1 MYRSGTLSLAVVLA
15 TVISASTAMAG
26 DPVTDAK
33 RYNNAQDRVTHD
45 GQRLNFDNA
54 RKGHDIDDFANSV
67 RKNDLGGAVRDVI
80 DIQKDNQNAH
90 RDQGR
95 LMGDRFRERAAKDQ
109 LGKDF

>member
-1 MYRSGTLSLAVVLA
+1 MSRNGSLSLVAVLA
-15 TVISASTAMAG
+15 IVISAGTAMAG

-33 RYNNAQDRVTHD
+33 RFNNAQDRVTHD

-54 RKGHDIDDFANSV
+54 KKGHDIDDFANSV

-80 DIQKDNQNAH
+80 DIGKDNQNVH
-90 RDQGR
+90 HDQGR
-95 LMGDRFRERAAKDQ
+95 LTGDRFRERAARDQ